1 MHVCIYRYNIDMQCI
16 QDLRIIWATPLA
28 ATSTFFSSCFQA
40 AFLADQ
46 GKGQLEE
53 VGNQRSVGR
62 SGKQKP
68 RKPWKF
74 IEIRLILLESVIFLA
89 LCKATVGIW
98 LKNTID

>member
-1 MHVCIYRYNIDMQCI
+1 MYTR
-16 QDLRIIWATPLA
+16 
-28 ATSTFFSSCFQA
+28 STDYLGNSSRSDFNLFSSCFQA

-68 RKPWKF
+68 WKPWKF
-74 IEIRLILLESVIFLA
+74 IEIRLIFLESVIFLA

-98 LKNTID
+98 LKTTID